1 MNILMRKFFRTQVLA
16 SVLVVASSAVAGNF
30 PARGLWV
37 GEATLN
43 RVNETVVGIDAA
55 NHTVAP
61 DPSVTT
67 PVASPAHLRIIF
79 HVDGQGQVR
88 LLKSVAILS
97 KSTNDPADLALVT
110 DETLYPQ
117 YASIGR
123 RISSAAFDFGDNRAV
138 DVLNEIAG
146 SAAAAA
152 AAGADPTNAANQT
165 IQSADLDSHYNS
177 FVHGSSFSNAVFA
190 SAASATIGAISRRTG
205 GGTVQQITA
214 DAFSAATNDARVVSA
229 RTNAVALQA
238 ASLFPDS
245 RYVFAVDSV
254 SSAAASAAAAA
265 AAANS
270 NYTAE
275 ATGLAATNAAALA
288 MTNAFNAASPVS
300 SEYDSFIT
308 SSKFLSSAN
317 IAGAAAKSAA
327 AQAIAAGN
335 SSSLILQKS
344 KSAAVKALTDQRIF
358 AAADVVV
365 VNELEIAGD
374 FAANGTLNGTIYLG
388 ASHPTNPF
396 RHRQH
401 PSHSIGYPI
410 TRALTIHF
418 DAPGG
423 TNAFDSASFGVDR
436 ITGTYREEISGLH
449 KPLGPNQD
457 IGLIAEGTITLDRIS
472 LIDTLNQ

>member
-1 MNILMRKFFRTQVLA
+1 MNILMRKFFRTE
-16 SVLVVASSAVAGNF
+16 VLVSLFAVASSAVAGNF
-30 PARGLWV
+30 PTRGLWV

-43 RVNETVVGIDAA
+43 KVNETVVGIDAA
-55 NHTVAP
+55 NHAVAP
-61 DPSVTT
+61 DPSLTT
-67 PVASPAHLRIIF
+67 PVASPAHLRVIF

-205 GGTVQQITA
+205 GGTAQQITA

-265 AAANS
+265 ANS

-317 IAGAAAKSAA
+317 IAAVAAKSAA

-335 SSSLILQKS
+335 SSSLVLQKS

-374 FAANGTLNGTIYLG
+374 FAANGTLTGTIYLG

-423 TNAFDSASFGVDR
+423 TNTFDSASFGVDR

>member
-1 MNILMRKFFRTQVLA
+1 MKTSMRKKIFQISVLA
-16 SVLVVASSAVAGNF
+16 LVLAAASGAVAGDF

-43 RVNETVVGIDAA
+43 KVNETVVGINAA
-55 NHTVAP
+55 NQVVAP

-67 PVASPAHLRIIF
+67 PVASPAHLRVIF

-110 DETLYPQ
+110 DETFYPH
-117 YASIGR
+117 YGSIGR
-123 RISSAAFDFGDNRAV
+123 RIASASFDFGDNHAV
-138 DVLNEIAG
+138 DVLTQIAD
-146 SAAAAA
+146 SAATAA
-152 AAGADPTNAANQT
+152 AAGANPTNAANQT
-165 IQSADLDSHYNS
+165 VQAADLDSRYDA
-177 FVHGSSFSNAVFA
+177 FVHGSSFSNAVFG

-205 GGTVQQITA
+205 GGTAQQITA

-238 ASLFPDS
+238 ASLFPDL
-245 RYVFAVDSV
+245 RFVTAVDSV
-254 SSAAASAAAAA
+254 SAAAASAAAQ
-265 AAANS
+265 AANS
-270 NYTAE
+270 NYTAA
-275 ATGLAATNAAALA
+275 ATGLEATNAVSLA

-300 SEYDSFIT
+300 SAYNTFIA
-308 SSKFLSSAN
+308 SSAFLSSAN
-317 IAGAAAKSAA
+317 IAAAAAKTAA
-327 AQAIAAGN
+327 VQAIAAGN
-335 SSSLILQKS
+335 SSSLILSKS
-344 KSAAVKALTDQRIF
+344 KSAALKALTDQRIF

-365 VNELEIAGD
+365 INEVEMAGN
-374 FAANGTLNGTIYLG
+374 FAADGTLNGTLYLG

-401 PSHSIGYPI
+401 PSHSIGYAI

-418 DAPGG
+418 DAQGG
-423 TNAFDSASFGVDR
+423 TNAFQTASFGVDR
-436 ITGTYREEISGLH
+436 ITGTYREEITGLH

-457 IGLIAEGTITLDRIS
+457 IGLIAEGMITLDRVS